1 MSDYKGPERRDNTP
15 MVVEP
20 IGRLHTRVTLPL
32 ALAFLVQAVTVGWV
46 VQGKA
51 PQKDE

>member
-1 MSDYKGPERRDNTP
+1 MGSTT
-15 MVVEP
+15 
-20 IGRLHTRVTLPL
+20 IGRLHNRVTLPL
-32 ALAFLVQAVTVGWV
+32 ALAFLVQAVTVCWV